1 MISSISKKWGITQK
15 LDYGFDNEQYHHSTK
30 DDLVFRNILNEY
42 ANQRNW
48 LSFIATISKEFELI
62 QKQESNKIIIL
73 QFQIEQIE
81 DLARA
86 LTNCEPSR
94 YIKDERYRYDQD
106 KVCKRASQLDL
117 EIAEWIIELQR
128 KIIQIIQNPNLPKN
142 TVKIRLEPKL
152 NKSPINPS
160 LYKVYFLSDLDDK
173 AILPQIE
180 PIKKGWKFWLK

>member
-1 MISSISKKWGITQK
+1 MIKSKHFGIAQK
-15 LDYGFDNEQYHHSTK
+15 LDYGFDNEFYHHSTK
-30 DDLVFRNILNEY
+30 DDLVFRSILNEY

-48 LSFIATISKEFELI
+48 LSFITTISKEFKLI

-86 LTNCEPSR
+86 LFNCEPSR

-152 NKSPINPS
+152 NKSPINLS
-160 LYKVYFLSDLDDK
+160 LFKVYFLPDLDDK

-180 PIKKGWKFWLK
+180 PIKRGWKFWLR